1 MSEHPAAEGQTVHP
15 DLVGELSG
23 PVEALL
29 LMADE
34 PMSSLTLAQALQ
46 APVEAVEQTCRE
58 LRDFYDRTGR
68 GFELRHLAGGWRYWT
83 REEHAEVISRAVL
96 EGQQS
101 RLSQA
106 ALETLAVV
114 AYLQPIS
121 RARISAVRGV
131 NVDGV
136 VRTLVAREMIEE
148 AGQDPVT
155 GAVVFR
161 TTDTFCER
169 IGLESLDQLPD
180 LAPHLPDASTL
191 EAELG
196 QLAAVPP
203 AGTTTD
209 VDQLPDEPAAD
220 ETLDDEMGAPRRGD
234 PPAPAGGT
242 EEGGRP

>member
-1 MSEHPAAEGQTVHP
+1 MSEPPT
-15 DLVGELSG
+15 DTVGEELWTESEVDPARLSG

-34 PMSSLTLAQALQ
+34 PLTATALAQALQ
-46 APVEAVEQTCRE
+46 VPTETVERT
-58 LRDFYDRTGR
+58 LHDLKTFYDETGR

-83 REEHAEVISRAVL
+83 RAEHAAVITRAVL
-96 EGQQS
+96 EEQQS

-121 RARISAVRGV
+121 RARVSAVRGV

-136 VRTLVAREMIEE
+136 VRTLIARSMIEE
-148 AGQDPVT
+148 AGRDEVT

-161 TTDTFCER
+161 TTDTFLER

-180 LAPHLPDASTL
+180 LAPHLPEASVL

-196 QLAAVPP
+196 QLAAQPP
-203 AGTTTD
+203 LTPDDGADPT
-209 VDQLPDEPAAD
+209 DEPAGPPE
-220 ETLDDEMGAPRRGD
+220 ETS
-234 PPAPAGGT
+234 
-242 EEGGRP
+242 

>member
-1 MSEHPAAEGQTVHP
+1 M
-15 DLVGELSG
+15 
-23 PVEALL
+23 EALL

-34 PMSSLTLAQALQ
+34 PLSTLTLAQVLGVPTELVQQAL
-46 APVEAVEQTCRE
+46 EE
-58 LRDFYDRTGR
+58 LADFYDRTGR

-83 REEHAEVISRAVL
+83 REEHADVITRAVL
-96 EGQQS
+96 QGQQA

-121 RARISAVRGV
+121 RARMSAVRGV

-155 GAVVFR
+155 GATVFR
-161 TTDTFCER
+161 TTDTFLQR
-169 IGLESLDQLPD
+169 LGLQSLDQLPD
-180 LAPHLPDASTL
+180 LAPHLPDASAL

-196 QLAAVPP
+196 QLAAVPRTSGTDP
-203 AGTTTD
+203 AAG
-209 VDQLPDEPAAD
+209 QLPD
-220 ETLDDEMGAPRRGD
+220 D
-234 PPAPAGGT
+234 PTT
-242 EEGGRP
+242 ENQEQP

>member
-1 MSEHPAAEGQTVHP
+1 MSEQGRQVHP
-15 DLVGELSG
+15 DLAGELSG

-34 PMSSLTLAQALQ
+34 PLSTLHLAQVLEV
-46 APVEAVEQTCRE
+46 PTEVVEQTLHE

-83 REEHAEVISRAVL
+83 RPEHADVIGRAVL
-96 EGQQS
+96 QGQS
-101 RLSQA
+101 ARLSQA

-114 AYLQPIS
+114 AYLQPVS
-121 RARISAVRGV
+121 RARLSAVRGV
-131 NVDGV
+131 SVDGV
-136 VRTLVAREMIEE
+136 VRTLLTRGMIEE

-161 TTDTFCER
+161 TTDTFLER

-180 LAPHLPDASTL
+180 LAPHLPDASVL

-196 QLAAVPP
+196 QLVTPPGPAAPGATGSGPP
-203 AGTTTD
+203 AASER
-209 VDQLPDEPAAD
+209 LPDEPTTD
-220 ETLDDEMGAPRRGD
+220 
-234 PPAPAGGT
+234 T
-242 EEGGRP
+242 EEQP